1 MAVNNLDD
9 LPDLTHWKTVME
21 FTIEQA
27 ALLMAGLD
35 PFDTTLGEA
44 KALQLPRWKKAHG
57 HAMGIESAIR
67 QGLISPVIC
76 RGLFP
81 GEDWSGGEP
90 YIRTI
95 KASDRDAPLCR
106 DETIITRASL
116 IGWIESENVQIT
128 RSPRRTI
135 SPPRSVEPQAPA
147 IIEANP
153 EPLALPYQGHT
164 SEGLEFVEDAIKQLW
179 STYDPED
186 HTTAPTKDEVVEYLR
201 SKGAGVNMAEAVNLI
216 LRPASLRQTGLKN
229 RKVPTRKS
237 E

>member
-1 MAVNNLDD
+1 MSDLDD

-67 QGLISPVIC
+67 QGLISPVLC
-76 RGLFP
+76 RGLVW
-81 GEDWSGGEP
+81 GNGWNNEP
-90 YIRTI
+90 EQYMQTV
-95 KASDRDAPLCR
+95 KANDREAQLSHQ
-106 DETIITRASL
+106 ETIITRASL

-135 SPPRSVEPQAPA
+135 SPPCSIEPLAPA
-147 IIEANP
+147 IIDAKP

-179 STYDPED
+179 STYDPDD
-186 HTTAPTKDEVVEYLR
+186 HTTAPTKNEVIEYLR
-201 SKGAGVNMAEAVNLI
+201 SKGAGANMAEAVNLI